1 MIYIY
6 KRYVQLVAIKAE
18 ALSILHIRNT
28 HIPKHITQKSFNFTR
43 NLSVFANLLMIILNR
58 KERHLLDWT
67 YSHPLF
73 IVYQCISYRCGS
85 N

>member
-6 KRYVQLVAIKAE
+6 KRYVQLVSIKAE

-28 HIPKHITQKSFNFTR
+28 HIPKQITQKSFNFTR
-43 NLSVFANLLMIILNR
+43 NLSVFANLLMIILNL